1 MKHIKT
7 KIIAGLLA
15 FSCLAMNACTIVY
28 ENKETEGD
36 SASVGT
42 GDTTEEEDLRIP
54 TEFPTEEHLTP
65 IITKCGN
72 TDITSEEFYFYYYQL
87 AQLVAEQNG
96 SYLSYYGGTI
106 PDYAYSLKSQF
117 IMTDTTWYDYL
128 NKSIGSYLEYMY
140 TLSEAA
146 KAEGIALT
154 DDELAKAEQ
163 KAAEYKL
170 PEAITYIS
178 SDTVKTCI
186 VREALSDKYNKHLKE
201 VTKATDDEITAE
213 YEKNRILYDLVDM
226 RLIAIEY
233 KADDTVTDAENASY
247 ILPTKAEADAIGAK
261 LSACTTPEEFD
272 KIAEDFFKTYFPD
285 ITKENLEYYVSSSA
299 YKDFT
304 YTDQYKDY
312 EIVKWAMDPARVEG
326 EKNLIDSE
334 KDHTLYF
341 ALIEKPAHPNDSKT
355 VSVRHILVEK
365 EEDAKKILDEYNAS
379 DKTEDTFASLA
390 NKYSTDPGSN
400 TNGGIYENFSEGTMV
415 TEFNDWSF
423 DEKRLPGDVEIV
435 KTSHGYHI
443 IYFVS
448 EGLPGY
454 VMSVKAAVEGE
465 KFNKLYEEK
474 QKAYPVE
481 ISKEFLEGLKV

>member
-28 ENKETEGD
+28 EQEETEGE
-36 SASVGT
+36 SAASGT
-42 GDTTEEEDLRIP
+42 GGTTSEEDLRIP
-54 TEFPTEEHLTP
+54 TEFPTRDVLDSV
-65 IITKCGN
+65 ITKCGSA
-72 TDITSEEFYFYYYQL
+72 DVKGEELYFYYYQL
-87 AQLVAEQNG
+87 AQLVAEQNRD
-96 SYLSYYGGTI
+96 YIPYYGGAL

-128 NKSIGSYLEYMY
+128 NKSIDSYLEYMY

-146 KAEGIALT
+146 KAEGITLT
-154 DDELAKAEQ
+154 DDELAKAEK
-163 KAAEYKL
+163 KASEYKL
-170 PEAITYIS
+170 PDAVTYIS
-178 SDTVKTCI
+178 ADTVKECI
-186 VREALSDKYNKHLKE
+186 AREALSEKYDKHLRE

-213 YEKNRILYDLVDM
+213 YDKNRILYDMVDM

-247 ILPTKAEADAIGAK
+247 LLPTKAEANDIGAQ

-272 KIAEDFFKTYFPD
+272 KIAEDFFKKYFPD
-285 ITKENLEYYVSSSA
+285 ITKDNIEYYVSSSA
-299 YKDFT
+299 YKNFK
-304 YTDQYKDY
+304 YTENYKDY

-334 KDHTLYF
+334 SDHTLYF
-341 ALIEKPAHPNDSKT
+341 ALIEKPARPDDSKT
-355 VSVRHILVEK
+355 VSVRHILIEK

-379 DKTEDTFASLA
+379 DKTEDTFAALA
-390 NKYSTDPGSN
+390 NKYTIDPGSS
-400 TNGGIYENFSEGTMV
+400 TNGGLYENFSEGTMV
-415 TEFNDWSF
+415 AEFNDWSF
-423 DEKRLPGDVEIV
+423 DEKRLPGDVDIV
-435 KTSHGYHI
+435 KTTHGYHI

-454 VMSVKAAVEGE
+454 VMSVKSTIEGE

-474 QKAYPVE
+474 QKAYPIK
-481 ISKEFLEGLKV
+481 ISEEVIEGLKV